1 MLLIFFVCFI
11 EKLYFCIILKVYMTM
26 ATTATCRQGISP
38 TDALWALYQSQ
49 TKKVREAF
57 RLRILAEADSDKKE
71 EEMHAYEQ
79 QLSAQERQAAYKL
92 ADVIKQGVADVRQ
105 AAANQTHVGHRA
117 EDFLAE
123 LEQDEACK

>member
-1 MLLIFFVCFI
+1 
-11 EKLYFCIILKVYMTM
+11 M
-26 ATTATCRQGISP
+26 ATTATCQQGISP